1 MIKLVSICGPTAVGK
16 TRIAIEVCKAFN
28 AEVVSCDSMQ
38 IYKGM
43 DIGSAKPT
51 PAEQEEVKHHLIDIV
66 DPKDEFTVFDY
77 SILAR
82 EKIDELSG
90 NGILPLIT
98 GGTGLYLDSII
109 YNMDFAAAPPDL
121 SRREKYY
128 KLAEEEGAETLHNI
142 LKELDPET
150 AERIHP
156 NNIKRVVRAI
166 ESIEEGISIEDF
178 SSNLERRPEYDACL
192 IGLMRD
198 REELYNRINERVD
211 IMMAEGLLDEVKTLM
226 EYGLDESYM
235 SMKGIG
241 YKELISYFK
250 GQTTLDEAINSI
262 KTNSRHYAKRQ
273 MTWLRKYGDY
283 EENPAGVKWFN
294 ITEFGGEDNT
304 FTEIKKWLAE
314 RL

>member
-1 MIKLVSICGPTAVGK
+1 MIKLVAICGPTAVGK
-16 TRIAIEVCKAFN
+16 TRIAIDVCKVFN

-38 IYKGM
+38 IYKGI

-51 PAEQEEVKHHLIDIV
+51 PAEQNEVKHHLIDIV
-66 DPKDEFTVFDY
+66 GPKDEFTVFDY

-82 EKIDELSG
+82 EKIDELSKK
-90 NGILPLIT
+90 NILPLIT

-109 YNMDFAAAPPDL
+109 YDLDFAAAPPDL

-128 KLAEEEGAETLHNI
+128 KLAEEEGAEALHNI

-178 SSNLERRPEYDACL
+178 SKNLERRPGYDACL

-211 IMMAEGLLDEVKTLM
+211 IMMADGLLDEVKTLM
-226 EYGLDESYM
+226 EQGLDENFM

-241 YKELISYFK
+241 YKELISYLK
-250 GQTTLDEAINSI
+250 GQTTLDDAINNI

-294 ITEFGGEDNT
+294 ITELGGEDNT
-304 FTEIKKWLAE
+304 FTEIKKWLAK